1 MSQKSAYEA
10 PQKEFSF
17 SLLLLPYLE
26 KTGQVW
32 ELSLLTSFRSHF
44 SPKLFPLCIPFYNYS
59 HFWYKKH
66 SNTIIKATDP
76 LSREK
81 SILSKNVFQWR
92 WWICASLCNDP
103 SFLYGEKKRK
113 MSQIPKNSL
122 LQAKHFHFSPE
133 KTRMLSTS
141 CGSVV
146 APNNSSQD
154 INIS

>member
-26 KTGQVW
+26 QTGHVW
-32 ELSLLTSFRSHF
+32 ELSLVTSFKSHF

-59 HFWYKKH
+59 HFWYKKY

-103 SFLYGEKKRK
+103 SFLYGKKKKKKKCPR
-113 MSQIPKNSL
+113 SL
-122 LQAKHFHFSPE
+122 RILFSKPN
-133 KTRMLSTS
+133 TSTS
-141 CGSVV
+141 HQKKTECFQHHV
-146 APNNSSQD
+146 ALL
-154 INIS
+154 